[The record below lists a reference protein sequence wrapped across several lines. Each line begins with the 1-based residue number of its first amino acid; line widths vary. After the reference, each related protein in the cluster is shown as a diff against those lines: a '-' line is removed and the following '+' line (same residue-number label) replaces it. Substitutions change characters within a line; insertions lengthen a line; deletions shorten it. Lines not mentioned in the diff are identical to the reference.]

1 MKSKEIYALV
11 GVLILLAVF
20 VGWRAT
26 TETAMESTED
36 DKQEEARGSATTQN
50 SRPSSSVTK
59 SQASVNPTVITE
71 KPTPTVPTAQSL
83 AGSSF
88 RLTTYNGTALPSDSK
103 YTLTFTETTFNLKL
117 CNNMSS
123 TYYITNNMLKA
134 SNVISTLM
142 YCSSPTNIMKIESD
156 ASLML
161 NSGNTTIYRSGSTLI
176 LSQAAQGIVMAF
188 EGF

>member
-11 GVLILLAVF
+11 GVLVLLVIF

-26 TETAMESTED
+26 TDTAMESEGDT
-36 DKQEEARGSATTQN
+36 KQEETRGSVTTQN

-59 SQASVNPTVITE
+59 PQTSVNPTVVTE

-88 RLTTYNGTALPSDSK
+88 RLATYNGTALPSDSK
-103 YTLTFTETTFNLKL
+103 YTLTFTETSFTLKL

-123 TYYITNNMLKA
+123 TYYITSNMLKA
-134 SNVISTLM
+134 NNVMSTLM
-142 YCSSPTNIMKIESD
+142 YCGSPANLMKMESD

-161 NSGNTTIYRSGSTLI
+161 NSGVTTIYRSGSTLI
-176 LSQAAQGIVMAF
+176 LSHPQGIVMAF